1 MGKSSAHS
9 KHKDK
14 QRKDAQGDPIMLSK
28 QRWSDW
34 SNFVLGAAA
43 MTSTILYVWR
53 KMQANQINRA
63 GQAPRP
69 DEGAQAEPDTPSTGA
84 ARSMTDHLSESWGKA
99 EQPSDAPLSGRDAPI
114 H

>member
-53 KMQANQINRA
+53 KIQANQINRA
-63 GQAPRP
+63 GQAPGQMGARKLSLTPRP
-69 DEGAQAEPDTPSTGA
+69 LALHDP
-84 ARSMTDHLSESWGKA
+84 
-99 EQPSDAPLSGRDAPI
+99 
-114 H
+114 

>member
-14 QRKDAQGDPIMLSK
+14 QPKDAQSDPIILSK

-53 KMQANQINRA
+53 KMQANQINRT

-69 DEGAQAEPDTPSTGA
+69 DGGAHAVPDTPSTDA

-99 EQPSDAPLSGRDAPI
+99 DQPSDAPLSGRDAPI

>member
-14 QRKDAQGDPIMLSK
+14 QLKDAQSDPIILSK

-53 KMQANQINRA
+53 KMQANQINRN

-69 DEGAQAEPDTPSTGA
+69 DGGAHAVSTDA

-99 EQPSDAPLSGRDAPI
+99 DQPSDAPLSGRDAPI